1 MTTKNTA
8 GTMTTFSV
16 RCWSGQ
22 LDRIKAAAERE
33 GKNPPEWILDHL
45 MPATGDTLGDTPP
58 LFPEIKRRP
67 SVPPVADT
75 PVARLAA
82 KLNVDAGELRA
93 FVLAAVREAGGV
105 RPDHS
110 TSGMRKVEGNS
121 RH

>member
-1 MTTKNTA
+1 MTTKNTKNTATTA

-22 LDRIKAAAERE
+22 RDRIKAAAERE

-45 MPATGDTLGDTPP
+45 MPATGDTLGDMPP

-67 SVPPVADT
+67 STPPPNGNAVT
-75 PVARLAA
+75 IRRAA
-82 KLNVDAGELRA
+82 EKLGMSLDDLKL
-93 FVLAAVREAGGV
+93 FVLTALREAGGA

-110 TSGMRKVEGNS
+110 T
-121 RH
+121 